1 MNVSE
6 DPAVSTITGW
16 TTYKYFVF
24 KDTIFLVKLI
34 GQKFFSEV
42 IQLSLDKI
50 QFPVHALYSAVFL
63 VNNEVE
69 RIGVEFSNF

>member
-1 MNVSE
+1 MNISE
-6 DPAVSTITGW
+6 DPTVSTITGW

-34 GQKFFSEV
+34 GQNFFSEV
-42 IQLSLDKI
+42 IQLSLDQI